1 MFGYK
6 FAYFSGPTC
15 HEIAQ
20 IIYNYIILR
29 KKISFGTFNIGGRSI
44 NKYDL
49 LTLTNDIYKKNKII
63 LENKKIKIN
72 RTLNIQKFIK
82 KTNYKIKSWKTMLT
96 EMKKFDEKSF

>member
-1 MFGYK
+1 MGGGFGLHD
-6 FAYFSGPTC
+6 P
-15 HEIAQ
+15 
-20 IIYNYIILR
+20 IISYEDLNFL
-29 KKISFGTFNIGGRSI
+29 FHI
-44 NKYDL
+44 NVSSAVG
-49 LTLTNDIYKKNKII
+49 INKII